1 MIKFHPAVFNGKIKA
16 PASEAHAQRL
26 LYAAAMSDG
35 RSLIFNLP
43 DCTGIDTSISCLEAF
58 GCRFDHDE
66 FNKNALVVDP
76 FVKTNP
82 VPSASFNFRE
92 SSSAARFTLPLAASC
107 GIRSEC
113 FAGEYLMKRRQMF
126 ALTSKMAIRGVA
138 FSNFSLPFS
147 MTGRLA
153 AGEYKFSGD
162 DDPQYICAFLMA
174 LPLLRDSSDI
184 VLESPLRDE
193 STVAMTIEELSR
205 FGIRIEKTET
215 GWHIPGAQTYSTVP
229 RLTVEND
236 WALANAWVT
245 TGVFSARNGGRVEIE
260 DLPANSTQ
268 LYRNTSPAYALLSQ
282 DFSEL
287 NLDCSQFPNMAAV
300 FAAAAAVKGATLHLS
315 GIPQLRSG
323 DSDLFKSLELMTK
336 SLGGRFESTSDSITV
351 IGNPEAEYENVVID
365 TCGDP
370 WMFIS
375 IAAAAPL
382 MRYPVCADDEHGAEK
397 IYRGF
402 LDDYKALGG
411 RFEIIEQ
418 QN

>member
-1 MIKFHPAVFNGKIKA
+1 MIRFYPAVFNGKIKA

-26 LYAAAMSDG
+26 LYAAAMADG
-35 RSLIFNLP
+35 RSLIYNLP
-43 DCTGIDTSISCLEAF
+43 DCTNIDTSISCLEAF
-58 GCRFDHDE
+58 GCRFGRDE
-66 FNKNALVVDP
+66 YNQNALVVDP

-82 VPSASFNFRE
+82 VPSATFNFRE
-92 SSSAARFTLPLAASC
+92 SSAAARFTLPLAASC

-113 FAGEYLMKRRQMF
+113 FAGEYFMKRRQMF
-126 ALTSKMAIRGVA
+126 GLTSKMAIRGVA

-147 MTGRLA
+147 MSGRLSS
-153 AGEYKFSGD
+153 GEYKFSGG

-184 VLESPLRDE
+184 VLDSPLRDD
-193 STVAMTIEELSR
+193 STVTMTIEELSR
-205 FGIRIEKTET
+205 FGITIEKTDS

-236 WALANAWVT
+236 WALANVWVT
-245 TGVFSARNGGRVEIE
+245 TGVFSARSGGRVEIDE
-260 DLPANSTQ
+260 LPANSTQ

-300 FAAAAAVKGATLHLS
+300 FGTAAALKGATLHLS

-323 DSDLFKSLELMTK
+323 DSDRFKSLEQLTRA
-336 SLGGRFESTSDSITV
+336 LGGHCELSEDGISVF
-351 IGNPEAEYENVVID
+351 GNPDANYENTVLD

-382 MRYPVCADDEHGAEK
+382 MRYSVCADDEHGAEK

-411 RFEIIEQ
+411 KYEIQ
-418 QN
+418 S

>member
-1 MIKFHPAVFNGKIKA
+1 MIRFYPAVFNGKIKA
-16 PASEAHAQRL
+16 PASEIHAQRL
-26 LYAAAMSDG
+26 LYAAAMADG

-43 DCTGIDTSISCLEAF
+43 DCTSIDTSISCLEAF
-58 GCRFDHDE
+58 GCHFDHDE

-82 VPSASFNFRE
+82 VPSAQFNFRE
-92 SSSAARFTLPLAASC
+92 SSAAARFTLPLAASC

-147 MTGRLA
+147 MTGRLS

-184 VLESPLRDE
+184 VLESPITDD
-193 STVAMTIEELSR
+193 STVVMTIEELTR
-205 FGIRIEKTET
+205 FGIRIEKTEN

-245 TGVFSARNGGRVEIE
+245 SGVFSARNGGRVEIE
-260 DLPANSTQ
+260 DLPANSAQ
-268 LYRNTSPAYALLSQ
+268 LYRNTSPAYALMSQ

-287 NLDCSQFPNMAAV
+287 NLDCSQYPNLAMV
-300 FAAAAAVKGATLHLS
+300 FGAAAAFKGATLHLS
-315 GIPQLRSG
+315 GVSQLRRG
-323 DSDLFKSLELMTK
+323 DSDRFRSLELLTGT
-336 SLGGRFESTSDSITV
+336 LGGNFMSDEDSITV
-351 IGNPEAEYENVVID
+351 SGNPDAEYENTVID

-375 IAAAAPL
+375 VAASAPL
-382 MRYPVCADDEHGAEK
+382 MRYPVLVRDEHGAEA

-402 LDDYKALGG
+402 LEDYRTLGG
-411 RFEIIEQ
+411 MYEIVDQ
-418 QN
+418 